1 MQLGRNRIEALTD
14 GVFAVAMTLLVLD
27 IKVPELQQPLA
38 RAELPLKLLSLWPK
52 FLSYTISFVILGVY
66 WVGHHVQLSF
76 IRRADR
82 PLLWIN
88 ISFLLWVALVPFSTA
103 LLSEY
108 ATTRIAIAIYGANLI
123 AIGLTLALHWW
134 YATTENRHVDPDID
148 RGLVR
153 GAMYRTLM
161 GPLVYVIAIGPK
173 SLPDLFAGRL
183 QLIVYHFMW
192 HWEKGQPLD
201 NPCPGCAGWADQ
213 IASGHFNSLHS
224 RNTTLVLVSRAPLAK
239 ILPFKKRMGWTI
251 SWYSSCGNSFNYDFH
266 VTLDLWPNQ
275 FLISA
280 FPFDLGLSRGAP
292 WGAAIGSQSTLKTGW
307 STENRKRMALKGYS
321 L

>member
-14 GVFAVAMTLLVLD
+14 GVFAVAMNLLVLD
-27 IKVPELQQPLA
+27 IRVPELQQPLA
-38 RAELPLKLLSLWPK
+38 TAELPLKLLSLWPK

-88 ISFLLWVALVPFSTA
+88 ILFLLWVALVPFSTA

-161 GPLVYVIAIGPK
+161 GPLVYVIAIGLSFFRAEV
-173 SLPDLFAGRL
+173 SLALYA
-183 QLIVYHFMW
+183 
-192 HWEKGQPLD
+192 
-201 NPCPGCAGWADQ
+201 
-213 IASGHFNSLHS
+213 
-224 RNTTLVLVSRAPLAK
+224 LVPMLY
-239 ILPFKKRMGWTI
+239 ILPGRI
-251 SWYSSCGNSFNYDFH
+251 DIH
-266 VTLDLWPNQ
+266 
-275 FLISA
+275 
-280 FPFDLGLSRGAP
+280 
-292 WGAAIGSQSTLKTGW
+292 WGGRRQGKSKTDQAAVK
-307 STENRKRMALKGYS
+307 
-321 L
+321 

>member
-38 RAELPLKLLSLWPK
+38 TAELPLKLLSLWPK

-88 ISFLLWVALVPFSTA
+88 ILFLLWVALVPFSTA

-161 GPLVYVIAIGPK
+161 GPLVYVIAIGLSFFRAEV
-173 SLPDLFAGRL
+173 SLALYA
-183 QLIVYHFMW
+183 
-192 HWEKGQPLD
+192 
-201 NPCPGCAGWADQ
+201 
-213 IASGHFNSLHS
+213 
-224 RNTTLVLVSRAPLAK
+224 LVPMLY
-239 ILPFKKRMGWTI
+239 ILPGRI
-251 SWYSSCGNSFNYDFH
+251 DIH
-266 VTLDLWPNQ
+266 
-275 FLISA
+275 
-280 FPFDLGLSRGAP
+280 
-292 WGAAIGSQSTLKTGW
+292 WGGRRQGKSKTDQAAVK
-307 STENRKRMALKGYS
+307 
-321 L
+321 